1 MVSRQAYKTLP
12 LVYSCSGCSSAAQT
26 ANYIALKLDRDGEAE
41 MSCIAGV
48 GGDVPHLVNIA
59 RSGRP
64 VVALDDCPLA
74 CTLHC
79 LQQRG
84 LKADYH
90 LQLHEHGVK
99 KKYHADFDQAEADRI
114 AAIVAQEAR
123 RLRNLPPAEP
133 PENDSAIEAPPKNG
147 V

>member
-1 MVSRQAYKTLP
+1 MTQQQDYRKLP

-41 MSCIAGV
+41 MSCISGV
-48 GGDVPHLVNIA
+48 GGNVTHLVNIA

-64 VVALDDCPLA
+64 ILALDGCPLA

-79 LQQRG
+79 LSERG
-84 LKADYH
+84 VTADYH

-99 KKYHADFDQAEADRI
+99 KRYHADFDQEQADQI
-114 AAIVAQEAR
+114 ATEVTQQAR
-123 RLRNLPPAEP
+123 RLRASW
-133 PENDSAIEAPPKNG
+133 SAP
-147 V
+147 

>member
-1 MVSRQAYKTLP
+1 MTQRRDYKNLP

-41 MSCIAGV
+41 MSCISGV
-48 GGDVPHLVNIA
+48 GGDVPHLVKIA

-64 VVALDDCPLA
+64 IVALDGCPLA

-79 LQQRG
+79 LAQRG
-84 LKADYH
+84 ISADYH

-99 KKYHADFDQAEADRI
+99 KKYHADFDHEQADRI
-114 AAIVAQEAR
+114 ADAVAIEAR
-123 RLRNLPPAEP
+123 RLRSERQ
-133 PENDSAIEAPPKNG
+133 PEMPEVPWEKKSGEISP
-147 V
+147 

>member
-1 MVSRQAYKTLP
+1 MAQHQDYRKLP

-41 MSCIAGV
+41 MSCISGV
-48 GGDVPHLVNIA
+48 GGNVTHLVNIA

-64 VVALDDCPLA
+64 ILALDGCPLA

-79 LQQRG
+79 LSERG
-84 LKADYH
+84 VAADYH

-99 KKYHADFDQAEADRI
+99 KRYHADFDQEQADQI
-114 AAIVAQEAR
+114 ASEVALQAR
-123 RLRNLPPAEP
+123 RLRDNWPA
-133 PENDSAIEAPPKNG
+133 S
-147 V
+147 